1 MEENQFSSSK
11 RASLATDSEYDD
23 VFISNENRDY
33 SLETESN
40 GSNDEY
46 NIKTQNA
53 NSSYNTTD

>member
-1 MEENQFSSSK
+1 MMMYLFP
-11 RASLATDSEYDD
+11 
-23 VFISNENRDY
+23 NENRDY

-53 NSSYNTTD
+53 NSSYNTTDYVEKRSK